1 MNVYCFSTSNI
12 CIGNNRCFISEKWYY
27 FSISPGLF
35 GQEKRGAY
43 MYWPFNV
50 QWSVFACYC
59 FLVPILVPVYTYCLL
74 VPILVPVYTY
84 CFLVSIL
91 VPVYTYCFLV
101 LILVPVYTYCFL
113 VPIFVPVYIS
123 GFLVPMLV
131 PVYTYSNK
139 MYLRTPTLPRYLFL
153 RLYMYINNY
162 FIFLLQFW
170 HILRLTS
177 VTNMYLQHPLPHL
190 PHPQSWLLF
199 NLFLGKQ

>member
-12 CIGNNRCFISEKWYY
+12 CMGNNRCFISEKWYY

-84 CFLVSIL
+84 CFLVS
-91 VPVYTYCFLV
+91 
-101 LILVPVYTYCFL
+101 ILVPVYTYCFL